1 MTLFLIN
8 LVFILHNMY
17 RYIYGLKIYGSL
29 IVIFYVLIL
38 VSTICRIVETIVR
51 ILQPGKAFF
60 SSTNVVGHSAEET
73 ALASVVCLGFILIIT
88 MHQLTMSLQAIRYE
102 IQAN

>member
-17 RYIYGLKIYGSL
+17 RYVYGLKIYGSL

-38 VSTICRIVETIVR
+38 VSTTCRIVETIVR
-51 ILQPGKAFF
+51 MVQPDHAFF
-60 SSTNVVGHSAEET
+60 GGSNIVGHSAEET
-73 ALASVVCLGFILIIT
+73 ALVTIICLGFILIIT
-88 MHQLTMSLQAIRYE
+88 MH
-102 IQAN
+102 